1 MADDEQARAAAM
13 QRLDAFAGVWTL
25 EASFPGGRIAG
36 RAVFEWALDRQ
47 FMVQRSEV
55 PDSGAPDSMAI
66 VGYDPG
72 RGAYLQHYFDSRGVT
87 RVYAMDF
94 TDGVWTLMRD
104 APDFTALEFSQRFI
118 GTFSADG
125 LRIDGRWEKSAAVGS
140 DWEHDFDLTY
150 VKVS

>member
-1 MADDEQARAAAM
+1 MA
-13 QRLDAFAGVWTL
+13 
-25 EASFPGGRIAG
+25 
-36 RAVFEWALDRQ
+36 
-47 FMVQRSEV
+47 QRSEV